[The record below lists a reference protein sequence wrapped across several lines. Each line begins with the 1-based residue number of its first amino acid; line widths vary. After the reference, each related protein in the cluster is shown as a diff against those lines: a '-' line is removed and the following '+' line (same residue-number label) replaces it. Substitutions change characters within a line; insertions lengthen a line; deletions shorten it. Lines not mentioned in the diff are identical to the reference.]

1 MFAVMQASIAVL
13 ACSIAALVV
22 VVIIDNARRWRK

>member
-13 ACSIAALVV
+13 ACSIAALA
-22 VVIIDNARRWRK
+22 IIVAIDHARRWRK